1 MKHVVT
7 ILCLLLLLAVVG
19 NVKAQG
25 YQSYFGAD
33 STRLNVYELCIDF
46 DPTIY
51 LTIYSADTVNING
64 QDYLQGIPQGEYAGF
79 FHDEEEFYF
88 REDTILGRLYRYV
101 PELDEELVLSDMSLL
116 VGDTITFSD
125 EHGDHYAVVESVSF
139 ENGRK
144 VIKFTASY
152 YYGITYYEGVFPP
165 FFPIGYIKDYYY
177 YSSCD
182 NYLLCEYKDGEQIFD
197 NHSFGTC
204 YIGNDMSVRE
214 IPQRQVLVYPT
225 KARPIETIRIETSES
240 IQEVALCDFLG
251 RKIPTVNDFESS
263 RCWNMTI
270 LSHVSGVY
278 IVRITTR
285 KGIYYEKILIHN

>member
-7 ILCLLLLLAVVG
+7 KLCLLLLLAVWG